1 LYTRRNVW
9 FIDEECSYTVSNL
22 SSSSSSSIHSLLINT
37 TQTFSQISNVNVQL
51 GRLRDKAARF
61 HELLRT
67 TDTANNPEFNVLRKA
82 LGKDIRI
89 AEKDINGLRQA
100 IDVVSGSRH
109 KFPLITDVELQQR
122 RDFVTSSAA
131 NINEVRS
138 KMESESARDKMAQD
152 EQRAKARDASNPALG
167 SPLQNEN
174 SRFINNQVAEQKYM
188 IGEQDLALDGLSSA
202 VDRLGVMSKEVNI
215 ELKEQNRMLDE
226 LEGDLDEA
234 GNKMNVV
241 TAKLAKL
248 LKTKDGCT
256 IWTVVILT
264 LIFAILL
271 GLVIY
276 T

>member
-1 LYTRRNVW
+1 
-9 FIDEECSYTVSNL
+9 
-22 SSSSSSSIHSLLINT
+22 
-37 TQTFSQISNVNVQL
+37 L
-51 GRLRDKAARF
+51 GHLRDKASRF
-61 HELLRT
+61 HEVLRT

-82 LGKDIRI
+82 LAKDVRV
-89 AEKDINGLRQA
+89 AEKDVSGLRQA
-100 IDVVSGSRH
+100 IDVVSANRH
-109 KFPLITDVELQQR
+109 KFPLITDAELEGR
-122 RDFVTSSAA
+122 REFVFTSVAQ
-131 NINEVRS
+131 INEVRT

-152 EQRAKARDASNPALG
+152 EQRAKAFDVINPAGG

-174 SRFINNQVAEQKYM
+174 ARFINNQVAEQKYM
-188 IGEQDLALDGLSSA
+188 MGEQDQALDGLSSA
-202 VDRLGVMSKEVNI
+202 VDRLGALGKEVNI

-226 LEGDLDEA
+226 LEDDLDDA
-234 GNKMNVV
+234 GNKMNIV

-264 LIFAILL
+264 LIFVILL